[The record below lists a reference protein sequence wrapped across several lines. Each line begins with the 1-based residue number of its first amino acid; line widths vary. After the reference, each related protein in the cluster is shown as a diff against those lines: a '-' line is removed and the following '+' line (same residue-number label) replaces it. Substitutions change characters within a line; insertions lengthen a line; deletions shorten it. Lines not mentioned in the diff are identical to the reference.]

1 MSKSWG
7 RLHQIFVAFS
17 EKLILKI
24 SKIDLTIFP
33 LYVLQNYISKMIDLV
48 NLLFQIVGKLY
59 NIKIDSNLRAST

>member
-1 MSKSWG
+1 MSKPWG
-7 RLHQIFVAFS
+7 RLQQIFVAFS
-17 EKLILKI
+17 EKLILKL
-24 SKIDLTIFP
+24 SKIIFP